1 MCLLQFE
8 ALRYTTLIVII
19 IFAIF
24 NILDGS
30 VAIVTLCNGQQNIR
44 TALIVSIVMN
54 TLINIPLVTGING
67 TYRNNTLK
75 LKRFIVAMMMYFF
88 VKILLRKFVDPLETS
103 NNELSIQI
111 WYELCIIFSGLCFVL
126 AIPLWVKVSE
136 KCNLSEIQV

>member
-1 MCLLQFE
+1 MNNI
-8 ALRYTTLIVII
+8 YTQLA
-19 IFAIF
+19 FAVQIF

-75 LKRFIVAMMMYFF
+75 LKRVSLKY
-88 VKILLRKFVDPLETS
+88 LRP
-103 NNELSIQI
+103 I
-111 WYELCIIFSGLCFVL
+111 
-126 AIPLWVKVSE
+126 
-136 KCNLSEIQV
+136 